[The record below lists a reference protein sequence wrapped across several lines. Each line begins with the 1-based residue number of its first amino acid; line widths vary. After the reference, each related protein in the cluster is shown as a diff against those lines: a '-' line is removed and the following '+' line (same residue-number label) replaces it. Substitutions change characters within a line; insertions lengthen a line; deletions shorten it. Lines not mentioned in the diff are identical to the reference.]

1 MDQFPQNTPEPPKKT
16 LGDDYPITGKDVV
29 IVVVTTL
36 LILLGGFLVIG
47 AIGSMELMSEGGDV
61 DVETLDQW
69 ASGNFE
75 TLPMSLKVAA
85 MITQLI
91 LIIPAWVFI
100 SRRKL
105 SVVTYLRLRPVPMKL
120 AFYALLIGFGVAV
133 VGDEISRLVNYI
145 IPFPEEMAYGIQRMM
160 QMNSMLDFLTM
171 GLTVAVIA
179 PVVEEMLFRGFF
191 QRFFE
196 AKRGVTS
203 GVMMASALFAVY
215 HFNIYWLIPILLMA
229 TVMGAM
235 AWRAESVIPTIV
247 VHLTNNSLGLIA
259 ANVYP
264 NGEPSWFV
272 MGDHV
277 HPFVLLIAIVLLVFG
292 LRSFF
297 RLSEDLGLG
306 GHGPTGPVGKNLD
319 SSF

>member
-1 MDQFPQNTPEPPKKT
+1 MDQFSQNSSDQRPP
-16 LGDDYPITGKDVV
+16 LGADYPITGKDVV
-29 IVVVTTL
+29 VVVISTL
-36 LILLGGFLVIG
+36 LILLLGFLVIG
-47 AIGSMELMSEGGDV
+47 ALGSMELMSSSGDV
-61 DVETLDQW
+61 DMELLDEW

-75 TLPMSLKVAA
+75 TLPLSLKVAA
-85 MITQLI
+85 LFTQLL
-91 LIIPAWVFI
+91 LIVPAWLFI
-100 SRRKL
+100 RKRKL
-105 SVVTYLRLRPVPMKL
+105 STVTFLRLRPVPVQM
-120 AFYALLIGFGVAV
+120 AFYSLLIGVGVAV

-160 QMNSMLDFLTM
+160 QMDSVLDFLTM

-203 GVMMASALFAVY
+203 GVMIASALFAVY

-247 VHLTNNSLGLIA
+247 VHLTNNSLGLLA

-264 NGEPSWFV
+264 NEEPGWFT

-277 HPFVLLIAIVLLVFG
+277 HPFVLLVSIVLLVWG

-297 RLSEDLGLG
+297 RMAVEQGLG
-306 GHGPTGPVGKNLD
+306 GHGPGGIVGKNRDLAA
-319 SSF
+319 